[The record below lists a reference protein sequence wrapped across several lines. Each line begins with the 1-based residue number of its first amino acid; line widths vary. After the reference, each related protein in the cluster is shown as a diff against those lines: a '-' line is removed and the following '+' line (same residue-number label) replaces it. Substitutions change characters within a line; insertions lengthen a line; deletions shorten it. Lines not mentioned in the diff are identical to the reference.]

1 MSENRMAYRSLFWP
15 LVLIAVGVVW
25 LLGNL
30 GVLSAANLSV
40 LARLW
45 PVILIAIGLDLLFGR
60 RSPALGAAI
69 GLGAVVFVVLLMLVG
84 PGLGW
89 SAGVEVKTA
98 NYAEPLGD
106 AQSARVVLRAGVSE
120 VTLRPLTDSSNL
132 FEADL
137 TYIGD
142 LTYDVAGGAQ
152 RMITLAQRGAVQTS
166 FNNAFGLF
174 NPSAQLKWDVRLNP
188 AVPLALE
195 VSGGV
200 GDTRLELMDFDLTV
214 LNVSGGVGSL
224 QLALPGSPARYSA
237 QISGS
242 TGDCDVRIEEGADL
256 SLTINGGV
264 GDVTIT
270 LPAGAAARVNAR
282 TGVGSLNIGG
292 GLNRVSGSDDRG
304 VGGSGV
310 WETPGY
316 AAADRRIDIEF
327 NGGVGD
333 LTVR

>member
-1 MSENRMAYRSLFWP
+1 MSAYHRRYRSLFWP

-69 GLGAVVFVVLLMLVG
+69 GLGAVALIILLMLVG

-89 SAGVEVKTA
+89 SADVEVMTA
-98 NYAEPLGD
+98 NYVEPLGD
-106 AQSARVVLRAGVSE
+106 ARSARVVLRAGVGN
-120 VTLRPLTDSSNL
+120 VTLRPLSDSANL

-137 TYIGD
+137 TYVGD
-142 LTYDVAGGAQ
+142 LTYDVAGSAE
-152 RMITLAQRGAVQTS
+152 RTINLSQRGAVQTS
-166 FNNAFGLF
+166 FNNMFGLF
-174 NPSAQLKWDVRLNP
+174 NPTAQLKWDIRLNP

-195 VSGGV
+195 ISGGV
-200 GDTRLELMDFDLTV
+200 GDTRLDLMDFDLTA

-224 QLALPGSPARYSA
+224 QLALPGGPERYSA

-242 TGDCDVRIEEGADL
+242 TGDFDIRIEEGADL
-256 SLTINGGV
+256 NLTVNGGV
-264 GDVTIT
+264 GSVAIA

-282 TGVGSLNIGG
+282 TGVGSLNMGG
-292 GLNRVSGSDDRG
+292 GLNRVSGSDNRS

-310 WETPGY
+310 WETPSY
-316 AAADRRIDIEF
+316 AAAERRIDIEF

-333 LTVR
+333 LTIR